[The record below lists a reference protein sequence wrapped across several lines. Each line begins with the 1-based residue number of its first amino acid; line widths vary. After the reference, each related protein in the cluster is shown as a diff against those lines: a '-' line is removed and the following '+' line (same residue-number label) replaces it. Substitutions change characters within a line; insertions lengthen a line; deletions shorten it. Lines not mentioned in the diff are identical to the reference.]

1 MRRAYTFY
9 LIFLSTWAVFIRKV
23 RTEEV
28 VRIQSLY
35 TF

>member
-1 MRRAYTFY
+1 MRKAYRFY
-9 LIFLSTWAVFIRKV
+9 LIFLSTWAVFIRKM

-28 VRIQSLY
+28 VRIQSSY